1 MSFFSTFVQIV
12 LKTNKNVSIL
22 WCVSKLWTKEKL
34 WKRREV
40 YHESKKGI
48 TFVLILT
55 LIIVGQFSG
64 TVRAGQEYTKCYN
77 LQREL
82 NVADNKKIAKKIGE
96 KINYSKKEKGV
107 SMNYSDAFLE
117 KQNNSEIHESVQD
130 ISVDVDENINEN
142 KEGKSLL
149 SKFGI
154 NIVYAN
160 EEASMSKRKSD
171 SSGSI
176 VIKMVLKY
184 TIYNRAK
191 GDFIKI
197 KKLTSSMSFCNGR
210 KVSPG
215 SGVSVVSNE
224 LAAGETGFYSGGYQS
239 AYKEYNL
246 PKTPY
251 SKVVKLPEKWR
262 AVAVDSAEVGATQF
276 VTLKRGKGKWKVS
289 LQCNP
294 VLAAY

>member
-1 MSFFSTFVQIV
+1 
-12 LKTNKNVSIL
+12 
-22 WCVSKLWTKEKL
+22 
-34 WKRREV
+34 
-40 YHESKKGI
+40 
-48 TFVLILT
+48 
-55 LIIVGQFSG
+55 
-64 TVRAGQEYTKCYN
+64 
-77 LQREL
+77 
-82 NVADNKKIAKKIGE
+82 
-96 KINYSKKEKGV
+96 
-107 SMNYSDAFLE
+107 
-117 KQNNSEIHESVQD
+117 
-130 ISVDVDENINEN
+130 VDENINEN
-142 KEGKSLL
+142 KEAKSLL

>member
-1 MSFFSTFVQIV
+1 MRV
-12 LKTNKNVSIL
+12 
-22 WCVSKLWTKEKL
+22 
-34 WKRREV
+34 
-40 YHESKKGI
+40 KKGI

-224 LAAGETGFYSGGYQS
+224 LAAGETGFYSGGCQS